1 MNLLNLTEVVEFLVS
16 DYGLTKREALF
27 TCKLV
32 EGKSVTAAGQESSI
46 PAREVQTTLNRVLL
60 KVTDLFPVQVNH
72 KHQGA
77 AKGLAVLLPS
87 AKERER
93 RKMFTI
99 RPAFPPIQLPKEQIG
114 AKRWS

>member
-32 EGKSVTAAGQESSI
+32 EGKSVTAAGQESST
-46 PAREVQTTLNRVLL
+46 PAHEVQTTLNRVLL
-60 KVTDLFPVQVNH
+60 KITDLFPVRVNH

-77 AKGLAVLLPS
+77 NTGLAALLPS
-87 AKERER
+87 TKVRER
-93 RKMFTI
+93 RKMATV
-99 RPAFPPIQLPKEQIG
+99 RPAFPPIQLPKERIG